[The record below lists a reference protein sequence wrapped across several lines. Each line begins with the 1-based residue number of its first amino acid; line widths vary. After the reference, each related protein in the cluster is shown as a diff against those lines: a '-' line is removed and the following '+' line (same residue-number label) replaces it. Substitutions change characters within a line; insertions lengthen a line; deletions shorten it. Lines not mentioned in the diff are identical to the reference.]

1 MSIGDIPV
9 FRVSGRNTYTSEV
22 LKTSGDSPQKRVTTP
37 LQYIHI
43 VNDHLQ
49 DRLTMSSTTARNTVK
64 SRATWLMEV
73 PAQLIPTACAHSVMP
88 ILAMFCFFEK
98 TIHEEYIS
106 IKFDKVHAVHE
117 EPEHNYYYYNII
129 LLFIIKSYFR
139 THRSALT
146 VLRMSTCLQKIT

>member
-1 MSIGDIPV
+1 MPALLSSIQSLWAQYVHTGSVEDL
-9 FRVSGRNTYTSEV
+9 RR
-22 LKTSGDSPQKRVTTP
+22 LRKRRVTTP
-37 LQYIHI
+37 LQDIQI

-49 DRLTMSSTTARNTVK
+49 DRFTVTSTMARNTVK

-117 EPEHNYYYYNII
+117 EPEHNYYYYNMI

-146 VLRMSTCLQKIT
+146 VLCMSTCLQKIT